1 LSHSQTTTTEHHPAL
16 AHQFDSLE
24 QQKDASTLG
33 MWAFLLTEIMMFG
46 GLFTAYLIYRLKY
59 YESFVAGSTSI
70 AVTLGAVNTLVLIG
84 SSLTM
89 ALAVSAA
96 QRGAQKALRGF
107 IVATMLLGLV
117 FLGIKGVEYHEKYVE
132 HHIPGGVFGYFD
144 ATHHIAGLPECSKAH
159 EDGCNIGEDLLKE
172 GKTPEA
178 AAQISNQTEIFFVFY
193 FAMIGLHAFHMIIG
207 FGLMAWLLWLSRDNR
222 FGPDYYTPVELGG
235 LYWHFVDI
243 VWIFLFPLLYLISRT
258 QGAH

>member
-1 LSHSQTTTTEHHPAL
+1 LSHSHTTTSEHHPAL
-16 AHQFDSLE
+16 AHQFDTLE

-46 GLFTAYLIYRLKY
+46 GLFAAYLIYRIRY
-59 YESFVAGSTSI
+59 YDAFVAGSTSI

-96 QRGAQKALRGF
+96 QRGAQRALRGF
-107 IVATMLLGLV
+107 IVATMILGTV
-117 FLGIKGVEYHEKYVE
+117 FLGIKAVEYHQKYEE
-132 HHIPGGVFGYFD
+132 HHIPGGVFSYFAPHD
-144 ATHHIAGLPECSKAH
+144 IEQ
-159 EDGCNIGEDLLKE
+159 DLVQKE
-172 GKTPEA
+172 HKTPEA
-178 AAQISNQTEIFFVFY
+178 AKQIAGQTEIFFCFY
-193 FAMIGLHAFHMIIG
+193 FAMTGLHAFHMIIG
-207 FGLMAWLLWLSRDNR
+207 FGLMAWLLWLSRGDR